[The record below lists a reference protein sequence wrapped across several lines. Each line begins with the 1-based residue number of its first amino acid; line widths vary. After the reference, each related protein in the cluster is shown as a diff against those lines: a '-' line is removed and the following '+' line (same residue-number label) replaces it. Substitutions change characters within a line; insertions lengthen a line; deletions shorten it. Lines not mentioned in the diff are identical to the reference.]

1 MSTTQTS
8 IFVDEKRLKEEMNEL
23 YTSLVYSEAAPS
35 NMQLQS
41 IDQFKQD
48 IKTSETKGKT
58 IMQQYNKA
66 VMDAFKKENI
76 DTSIKKGSVSNA
88 GAGGG

>member
-1 MSTTQTS
+1 MATKQASV
-8 IFVDEKRLKEEMNEL
+8 FADEKRLKEEMNEL

-35 NMQLQS
+35 NLQLQN
-41 IDQFKQD
+41 IDEFKQE
-48 IKTSETKGKT
+48 IKTSETKNQA

-76 DTSIKKGSVSNA
+76 DTTKPKGAVSNA